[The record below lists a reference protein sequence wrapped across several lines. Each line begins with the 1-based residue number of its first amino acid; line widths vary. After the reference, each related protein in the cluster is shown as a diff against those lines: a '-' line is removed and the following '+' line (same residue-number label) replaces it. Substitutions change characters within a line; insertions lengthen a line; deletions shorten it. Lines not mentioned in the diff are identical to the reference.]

1 MTQLFNSK
9 FKFAL
14 AGLLF
19 LAVSTVGHA
28 SPILCSS
35 LTQTLAGYAGQV
47 CSVGNVVFTFPSI
60 ADGLYSFG
68 NDPNNSAVPDNDVNV
83 TIVGTGLVAGAQVG
97 FTFSPNGSTSG
108 WIATNPDASPGGDTD
123 NSADI
128 ALSFGA
134 AVAAPLS
141 LTSTT
146 LTINPTIAYLGC
158 TAPLIALCP
167 NYNGGDYI
175 SAGETVMSN
184 TAPVGSMGL
193 GNINLN
199 IEGNSS
205 FESELYGG
213 TAISGTDT
221 FNDTSVTVSKDIL
234 INAFDTNSSS
244 TADSVTETYTYNSA
258 PEPTTI
264 LITGAGVGLLFLLRR
279 RKAVLGLFGVLAL
292 VAVSSNSAN
301 ASPLC
306 TALAGDTLA
315 QFEANGACTVNDVTF
330 TFNSNSLVINSASGG
345 NSQPNANGI
354 TVFVNHLGLQFDLQG
369 PVPMTFGTGELSF
382 NINFTAES
390 DGGDINGFFASDAAT
405 TAGDGTFAAP
415 PSTCPT
421 SASCSQLLNGATNLA
436 TVDFPAKAGGS
447 GSQAIAPP
455 VDVDTLLTVST
466 TFDMSSSGGSSA
478 TNNTHVSVLDVS
490 LTELTTVPEPI
501 SLLLLGS
508 GLVGIGLFGR
518 KRLNR
523 S

>member
-1 MTQLFNSK
+1 MTQLFYSK
-9 FKFAL
+9 FKYTL
-14 AGLLF
+14 AGLIF
-19 LAVSTVGHA
+19 LAVSNVGHA

-97 FTFSPNGSTSG
+97 FTFSPNGRTSG
-108 WIATNPDASPGGDTD
+108 WIATNPDASPGGNTD
-123 NSADI
+123 NSSDI
-128 ALSFGA
+128 ALDFGA
-134 AVAAPLS
+134 AVSAPLS
-141 LTSTT
+141 LNSTT
-146 LTINPTIAYLGC
+146 LTIDPTISYLGC
-158 TAPLIALCP
+158 AAPLIAACP
-167 NYNGGDYI
+167 TYNGGDYI
-175 SAGETVMSN
+175 SAGETVMSSS
-184 TAPVGSMGL
+184 APNGL

-205 FESELYGG
+205 PESQLYGG

-221 FNDTSVTVSKDIL
+221 FNATSITVSKDIL
-234 INAFDTNSSS
+234 INAFDTNSST
-244 TADSVTETYTYNSA
+244 TADSVTETYTYTST

-264 LITGAGVGLLFLLRR
+264 LITGAGMGLLFLLRR
-279 RKAVLGLFGVLAL
+279 RKAVLGLFGAVALA
-292 VAVSSNSAN
+292 AVSSNSAN

-306 TALAGDTLA
+306 TTLAGDTLA

-330 TFNSNSLVINSASGG
+330 TFNSNSLIINSESGG
-345 NSQPNANGI
+345 VSVPTANGI

-369 PVPMTFGTGELSF
+369 PVPMTFGTGALSF
-382 NINFTAES
+382 NLNVTAES
-390 DGGDINGFFASDAAT
+390 SGGDINGFFASDAAT

-415 PSTCPT
+415 PSNCPT
-421 SASCSQLLNGATNLA
+421 TASCAQLFNGATDLA
-436 TVDFPAKAGGS
+436 TVDFPAKTGGS
-447 GSQAIAPP
+447 GNKAVAPP
-455 VDVDTLLTVST
+455 VPVDTLLDIST
-466 TFDMSSSGGSSA
+466 TFDMQSVGGTAA

-490 LTELTTVPEPI
+490 LTELAVPEPI

-523 S
+523 Q